1 MADIEAAARAPP
13 RAPPPPVPAPAPRRP
28 AAAELKA
35 AVADGV
41 IYGFLG
47 VMFAGSAASIA
58 LVVARYAVVG
68 GYPYAPAV
76 VAFARDVFLR
86 ALAAELLVCPLTI
99 LLLLLRLDRRPPEP
113 REWLVMVRDPNPVPF
128 LLILHLVI
136 PRNHF
141 ELLNTRILW

>member
-1 MADIEAAARAPP
+1 
-13 RAPPPPVPAPAPRRP
+13 
-28 AAAELKA
+28 
-35 AVADGV
+35 VADGV

-113 REWLVMVRDPNPVPF
+113 REWLVLVRDSKFPTPF
-128 LLILHLVI
+128 
-136 PRNHF
+136 PSS
-141 ELLNTRILW
+141 LNYI